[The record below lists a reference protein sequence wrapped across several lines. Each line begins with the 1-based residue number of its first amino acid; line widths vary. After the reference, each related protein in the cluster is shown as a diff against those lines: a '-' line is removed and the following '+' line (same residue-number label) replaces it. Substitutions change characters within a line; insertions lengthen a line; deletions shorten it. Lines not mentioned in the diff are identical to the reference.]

1 MSIKEKYFPIF
12 LGIALLLLPLTIFL
26 ITFDIRVIM
35 HPIDSEKSTVNDG
48 FSKTFFKVLF
58 ILSVLVGGYFYW
70 LFKK

>member
-26 ITFDIRVIM
+26 ATMDFRVIT
-35 HPIDSEKSTVNDG
+35 HPVDAEKTTVNDG